1 MIQWMGDSPIVVE
14 ASPDM
19 FCSEE
24 EVSVCNVMFVM
35 RFLRV
40 CFNDIF

>member
-1 MIQWMGDSPIVVE
+1 MEADSRHVVKTR
-14 ASPDM
+14 ADM
-19 FCSEE
+19 FFSQE